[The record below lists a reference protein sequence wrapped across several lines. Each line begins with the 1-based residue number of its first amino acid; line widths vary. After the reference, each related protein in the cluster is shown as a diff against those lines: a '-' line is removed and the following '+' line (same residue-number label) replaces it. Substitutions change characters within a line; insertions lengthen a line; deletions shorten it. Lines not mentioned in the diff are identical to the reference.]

1 MRRVASVARVS
12 AVRTDLVLYSHLMS
26 SVSRLRA
33 ILSTAFSARGLSNG
47 EQEFFEELMAHKP
60 QLVNLY
66 DVGPRNPQEQ
76 RELES
81 GMFTYATV
89 FERDENMFG
98 TGKIVLNGR
107 SVAVNADFAKQAVFI
122 SQQLDCS
129 ERYVAGLL
137 QDVMTHNPNLS
148 QAQCIE
154 AAIMEY
160 HTRRREI
167 AECLGTILQAAE
179 RAETADASPLQQRL
193 DMFVRQQLLNIGG
206 RAGAGLS
213 LAMKVFQEIH
223 NVGNALN
230 KAQVARQNAKSET
243 IPPSQGTF
251 PVCSHRSYTQSL
263 VCCHFAGANAGL
275 GADILNA
282 RCESLKY
289 ERRALAVALFLL
301 SRMGHLSSKEIPKL
315 VDWLQANPRHPMVHY
330 LLPTVLVAFDIVD
343 PNSPSGQARKILF
356 GDGALVADMK
366 RKLDASKEWSEPGLK
381 ATILL
386 QWTLFL
392 AAVRRADPALE
403 NTEGFR
409 SDELE
414 TQIWNAVQGDCFTYL
429 GRMLTLFQRRHTA
442 RALTS
447 YASSVL
453 AIS

>member
-1 MRRVASVARVS
+1 
-12 AVRTDLVLYSHLMS
+12 
-26 SVSRLRA
+26 
-33 ILSTAFSARGLSNG
+33 
-47 EQEFFEELMAHKP
+47 MAHKP

-230 KAQVARQNAKSET
+230 KAQAARQNAKSET

-251 PVCSHRSYTQSL
+251 PSMFSSFLYSIPCML
-263 VCCHFAGANAGL
+263 LFC
-275 GADILNA
+275 
-282 RCESLKY
+282 RCK
-289 ERRALAVALFLL
+289 RR
-301 SRMGHLSSKEIPKL
+301 P
-315 VDWLQANPRHPMVHY
+315 W
-330 LLPTVLVAFDIVD
+330 
-343 PNSPSGQARKILF
+343 
-356 GDGALVADMK
+356 
-366 RKLDASKEWSEPGLK
+366 
-381 ATILL
+381 
-386 QWTLFL
+386 
-392 AAVRRADPALE
+392 
-403 NTEGFR
+403 
-409 SDELE
+409 
-414 TQIWNAVQGDCFTYL
+414 
-429 GRMLTLFQRRHTA
+429 RRHTECTLRVSQVRETRISCRAIPPLPHGPSFIQGDSEA
-442 RALTS
+442 RRLVASKPPTS
-447 YASSVL
+447 YGPLSSAYGAGRL
-453 AIS
+453 RHR